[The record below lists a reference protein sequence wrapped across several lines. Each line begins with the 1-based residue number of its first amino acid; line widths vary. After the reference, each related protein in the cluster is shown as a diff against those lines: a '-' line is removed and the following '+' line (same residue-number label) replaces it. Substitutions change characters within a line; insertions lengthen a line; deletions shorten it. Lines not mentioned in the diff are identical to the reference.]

1 MREGVLEVR
10 EEGRKRKQETSTV
23 GQRLWWSGRKKQ
35 LGEPSTRYGR
45 PRTRLRR
52 ARNHHPTHMLRSE
65 CLGIHW
71 APVVDV
77 TEDKKRD
84 MGDMRVQD

>member
-10 EEGRKRKQETSTV
+10 EERRRRKETSTV

-52 ARNHHPTHMLRSE
+52 ARDHMLRSE
-65 CLGIHW
+65 CLGIH
-71 APVVDV
+71 
-77 TEDKKRD
+77 
-84 MGDMRVQD
+84 